1 MGDNKLRQVPL
12 EEIAENRARC
22 HDNEGGD
29 AASGGL
35 PDVARRRRAADRY
48 ARIAALPLCCF
59 GPCPTKDIAE
69 ISVEAQQEAAAER
82 AAAETQPLSAAT
94 VAHARTRLIVG
105 TTASLVGGLLTALL
119 AAIYANNPNNYK
131 LFATTLA
138 ACLWVGG
145 VALLCARKERGE

>member
-48 ARIAALPLCCF
+48 ARIAALPLCCV
-59 GPCPTKDIAE
+59 GPCPTNDIAE
-69 ISVEAQQEAAAER
+69 ISIEAQQEAAAER

-105 TTASLVGGLLTALL
+105 TTASLVGGLLTVLFSST
-119 AAIYANNPNNYK
+119 YKDPNNYQ
-131 LFATTLA
+131 LLAIAFAV
-138 ACLWVGG
+138 CLWVGG
-145 VALLCARKERGE
+145 MGCLCARKERVE

>member
-48 ARIAALPLCCF
+48 ARIAALPLCCV

-82 AAAETQPLSAAT
+82 RAAETQPLS
-94 VAHARTRLIVG
+94 AHARTRLIVG